1 MALSKIQPASMD
13 LTDNYAFTGTN
24 SVAGFTYE
32 EKKLQTLTASSSSD
46 LSFTSGID
54 NTYNIYKFRFVNIH
68 PSNNATRLKY
78 NLSVD
83 GGSNYNVAKQTISFQ
98 AYHNESD
105 SSTGIVYET
114 GTDLALGTGS
124 QFLGGD
130 LSNANDGCM
139 SGELYLFDPSSTTF
153 IKNLIASC
161 YSMTNGDYATFH
173 ATGTGYGNT
182 TSAVNAVQFTMSAGT
197 IDSGTIEM
205 YGIN

>member
-105 SSTGIVYET
+105 SGTGIVYET

-153 IKNLIASC
+153 IK
-161 YSMTNGDYATFH
+161 TF
-173 ATGTGYGNT
+173 N
-182 TSAVNAVQFTMSAGT
+182 S
-197 IDSGTIEM
+197 
-205 YGIN
+205 

>member
-105 SSTGIVYET
+105 SGTGIVYET

>member
-24 SVAGFTYE
+24 SVTGFTYE

-105 SSTGIVYET
+105 SGTGIVYET